1 MKRHTYQKWRNEFMA
16 LKDLQN
22 GSDIRGIAIETDKY
36 QVTLTDEHVA
46 AIAIGFAAWLRDV
59 KGAGETATV
68 AIGHDSRLS
77 AGRIKDVL
85 TASLTRSGLDV
96 VDVGLATTPA
106 MFMATQYDGYT
117 CDAAI
122 MITASHLPYFYNG
135 LKLFT
140 RDGGAEHEDIDYIV
154 ENAGQVFVAKVAGTV
169 TEKPL
174 LRDYAAD
181 LVDKIRA
188 GIDDA
193 TNYERPLAGSHIVVD
208 AGNGAGGFFATDV
221 LAELGADITGSQFL
235 DPDGNFPNHIPNP
248 DNNEAMA
255 SLKEA
260 VAANKADL
268 GVIFDTDVDRA
279 AIVDKDGESLNRN
292 PLIAV
297 ISAIVL
303 EEHPGTTIVTDS
315 TTSTHLEHFIANL
328 GGKQHRFKR
337 GYRNVINEAI
347 RLNEAGTQ
355 SEIAI
360 EVSGHAALKE
370 NYFLDDGA
378 YLIAKI
384 LMRYAKLRKEGKDLA
399 DLTRDLQ
406 VPADND
412 EVRLSLLTED
422 FKTYGLE
429 VLKDFEAFVE
439 KTDGLAIE
447 PANQEGVRVNTD
459 GAFGNGWF
467 LLRMSLH
474 EPVMP
479 VNLESDEIGGTEKI
493 KAALREFFANYAEI
507 DSSSLQK

>member
-1 MKRHTYQKWRNEFMA
+1 MA

-22 GSDIRGIAIETDKY
+22 GSDIRGIAIETDK
-36 QVTLTDEHVA
+36 QEVTLTDERVGK
-46 AIAIGFAAWLRDV
+46 IAIGFAAWLRDV
-59 KGAGETATV
+59 KGAKEHASV

-77 AGRIKDVL
+77 ATRIKTAL
-85 TASLTRSGLDV
+85 TAGLTEAGIDV

-106 MFMATQYDGYT
+106 MFMATQYEDYQ

-140 RDGGAEHEDIDYIV
+140 RDGGAEHEDIDFIMANV
-154 ENAGQVFVAKVAGTV
+154 DKVHVASATGKVIN
-169 TEKPL
+169 KPL
-174 LRDYAAD
+174 LEVYAAD
-181 LVDKIRA
+181 LVSKIRN
-188 GIDDA
+188 GIDDRA
-193 TNYERPLAGSHIVVD
+193 DFEKPLAGSHIVVD
-208 AGNGAGGFFATDV
+208 AGNGAGGFFATEV
-221 LAELGADITGSQFL
+221 LAKLGADITGSQFL
-235 DPDGNFPNHIPNP
+235 DPDGRFPNHIPNP

-255 SLKEA
+255 SLRGA
-260 VAANKADL
+260 VMSNKADL

-279 AIVDKDGESLNRN
+279 AIVDRDGESLNRN

-303 EEHPGTTIVTDS
+303 EEYPGTTIVTDS
-315 TTSTHLEHFIANL
+315 TTSTHLEKFIEGL

-347 RLNEAGTQ
+347 RLNEAGTP

-384 LMRYAKLRKEGKDLA
+384 LMRYAKLRKDGKDLA
-399 DLTRDLQ
+399 DLTRDLK

-412 EVRLSLLTED
+412 EVRLSILASN
-422 FKTYGLE
+422 FKEYGLE
-429 VLKDFEAFVE
+429 VLEDFKAFVA
-439 KTDGLAIE
+439 KTDDLELE
-447 PANQEGVRVNTD
+447 PVNKEGVRVNTS
-459 GAFGNGWF
+459 GALGNGWF

-479 VNLESDEIGGTEKI
+479 VNLESDDVGGVEKM
-493 KAALREFFANYAEI
+493 KVMLQDFFGQYAEI

>member
-1 MKRHTYQKWRNEFMA
+1 MA

-22 GSDIRGIAIETDKY
+22 GSDIRGIAIETDKHD
-36 QVTLTDEHVA
+36 VTLTDEYVS
-46 AIAIGFAAWLRDV
+46 AIAIGFAAWLRHV
-59 KGAGETATV
+59 KKAGERVSV

-85 TASLTRSGLDV
+85 TASLTRSGIDV

-140 RDGGAEHEDIDYIV
+140 RDGGAEHEDIDFIM
-154 ENAGQVFVAKVAGTV
+154 ENADAVVVAKTVGTV
-169 TEKPL
+169 TQKPL
-174 LRDYAAD
+174 LQKYAAD

-188 GIDDA
+188 GIQDVTDFE
-193 TNYERPLAGSHIVVD
+193 NPLAGSHIVVD
-208 AGNGAGGFFATDV
+208 AGNGAGGFFATEV
-221 LAELGADITGSQFL
+221 LAKLGADVTGSQFL
-235 DPDGNFPNHIPNP
+235 EPDGRFPNHIPNP

-260 VAANKADL
+260 VLANKADL

-279 AIVDKDGESLNRN
+279 AIVDRDGESLNRN

-303 EEHPGTTIVTDS
+303 EEYPGTTIVTDS
-315 TTSTHLEHFIANL
+315 TTSTHLEKFIADL

-347 RLNEAGTQ
+347 RLNDTGTP
-355 SEIAI
+355 SELAI

-399 DLTRDLQ
+399 DLTRDLK

-412 EVRLSLLTED
+412 EIRLSILASNFKVYGLAALED
-422 FKTYGLE
+422 FKG
-429 VLKDFEAFVE
+429 FVA
-439 KTDGLAIE
+439 KTDGLELE
-447 PANQEGVRVNTD
+447 PVNQEGVRINTS

-479 VNLESDEIGGTEKI
+479 VNLESDEVGGVEKI
-493 KAALREFFANYAEI
+493 KAVLEEFFAGYAEI
-507 DSSSLQK
+507 DSTSLKK